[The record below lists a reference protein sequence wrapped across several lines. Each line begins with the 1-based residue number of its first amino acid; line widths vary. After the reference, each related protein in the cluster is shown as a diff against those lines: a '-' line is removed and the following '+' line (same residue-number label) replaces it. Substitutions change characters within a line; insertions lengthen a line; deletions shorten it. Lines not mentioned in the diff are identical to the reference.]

1 MWQIVLL
8 LIELFISAI
17 MCSSSS
23 KLAWTK
29 SAGGDSS
36 NNLNIFQQDCRI
48 VDSLSWIVE
57 EEKISEKISNSLI
70 DDNGTA
76 VEKLITIPGCIPV
89 RVQLNAC
96 RGYCLSWTVPDGRRT
111 VASYAMCCRMVERE
125 LVEFETRCQESKRE
139 KFSFTSAVSCE
150 CFDCIFDLFA

>member
-1 MWQIVLL
+1 MWQILLL

-36 NNLNIFQQDCRI
+36 NNLNLFQQDCRI
-48 VDSLSWIVE
+48 V
-57 EEKISEKISNSLI
+57 
-70 DDNGTA
+70 A

-125 LVEFETRCQESKRE
+125 LTKKLLVNKR
-139 KFSFTSAVSCE
+139 APVG
-150 CFDCIFDLFA
+150 DLVVIILKVMLFV

>member
-1 MWQIVLL
+1 MWKIVLL

-36 NNLNIFQQDCRI
+36 NNLSLFQQDCRI
-48 VDSLSWIVE
+48 VGIFIELLINATIV
-57 EEKISEKISNSLI
+57 
-70 DDNGTA
+70 A

-125 LVEFETRCQESKRE
+125 LSTKKLLVNKRVPVGDSQRDVVRLME
-139 KFSFTSAVSCE
+139 W
-150 CFDCIFDLFA
+150 

>member
-1 MWQIVLL
+1 MWKIVLL

-23 KLAWTK
+23 KLSWTK

-36 NNLNIFQQDCRI
+36 NNLSLFQQDCRI
-48 VDSLSWIVE
+48 V
-57 EEKISEKISNSLI
+57 
-70 DDNGTA
+70 A

-125 LVEFETRCQESKRE
+125 LSTKKLLVNKRVPVGDSQRDVVRLME
-139 KFSFTSAVSCE
+139 W
-150 CFDCIFDLFA
+150 

>member
-1 MWQIVLL
+1 MWKIVLL

-36 NNLNIFQQDCRI
+36 NNLSLFQQDCRI
-48 VDSLSWIVE
+48 V
-57 EEKISEKISNSLI
+57 
-70 DDNGTA
+70 A

-125 LVEFETRCQESKRE
+125 LLADILMFNLRATKLNYYMYLFVIKILNNAE
-139 KFSFTSAVSCE
+139 KIVVG
-150 CFDCIFDLFA
+150 

>member
-1 MWQIVLL
+1 MKTKTI
-8 LIELFISAI
+8 IKGNFISFLFPYFVVLCFLFQFPI
-17 MCSSSS
+17 DMVRKKNGCSS
-23 KLAWTK
+23 
-29 SAGGDSS
+29 
-36 NNLNIFQQDCRI
+36 
-48 VDSLSWIVE
+48 
-57 EEKISEKISNSLI
+57 
-70 DDNGTA
+70 TA